1 MQILNRSTL
10 SPESGISVRK
20 SKQMH
25 HFFYHWKCKCR
36 MNSGSHKRQEEYC
49 HYLRIDRL
57 THFFLCHPHFHQNLE
72 SVLILIAFCNLFII
86 NDQHHS
92 KNEYDS
98 KKDSK
103 EEQTAVQSLV
113 ISLDAALLSVEA
125 PKNRVSD
132 SSDSCSANALIFL
145 SISF

>member
-1 MQILNRSTL
+1 MPYEFRQPQEAGRILSL
-10 SPESGISVRK
+10 PE
-20 SKQMH
+20 
-25 HFFYHWKCKCR
+25 
-36 MNSGSHKRQEEYC
+36 
-49 HYLRIDRL
+49 IDRL

-125 PKNRVSD
+125 PKIGY
-132 SSDSCSANALIFL
+132 LIPL
-145 SISF
+145 IPVQPMH